1 MKTRPSDYLGT
12 IQLLTQ
18 LAEEAAELASVASKL
33 VRVIDGE
40 NPSPVPFET
49 AHYNLLE
56 ESADVQNI
64 LGELLNLDDWE
75 KVAVIKK
82 QKMERWMGRLE
93 QRREHGKWA
102 VVNRGENR

>member
-12 IQLLTQ
+12 CQLLTQ
-18 LAEEAAELASVASKL
+18 LAEEAAELASAASKL

-49 AHYNLLE
+49 ARYKLLE
-56 ESADVQNI
+56 ESADVQNV
-64 LGELLNLDDWE
+64 LGELLKLDDWE
-75 KVAVIKK
+75 EVGVIKK

-93 QRREHGKWA
+93 QRREYGKWT
-102 VVNRGENR
+102 VVDRGE